1 MAENSQD
8 RKASFIV
15 SAENDT
21 KSTFQEIKADAAE
34 MAGSVEQA
42 GERAA
47 RGVKGIGDETE
58 RASQKAERAYGRF
71 TSELLRVT
79 EQTRIAAEAGGSLS
93 KAFEIK
99 AEMRGF
105 DATALNPMIDN
116 LRQYE
121 KAIAAAKAQDSTA
134 SGQAAF
140 IDSLRAQAEAAGK
153 TRMELLELKAAQVGM
168 TAQATPYI
176 AQMRQ
181 AEQAQADFKAQQAQ
195 FAGQSAFIDS
205 LRAQTEAIGKTRL
218 ELLELKAA
226 QLGITTQASPYI
238 AQLRNAE
245 NAQGRLGKTAG
256 ELQWALRGVP
266 AQLSDIAV
274 SIEGG
279 MPLMTVFMQQGFQLR
294 DMFGSW
300 GAAGRGVVMSL
311 IGMVTP
317 LTAVSAGVLALT
329 AAYYYGS
336 KERDA
341 FLRSLVMTGDAAGV
355 STDGLVIMSRQIS
368 DSVGTQ
374 AKATEALV
382 AFVDAGVKGQS
393 ELRKYTQTAI
403 EWERATGEGVEKTA
417 AKFASLQE
425 DPLAAVQKLNEGTNF
440 LTAAV
445 YEQIKSLQDQ
455 GDETAAAEV
464 AMDALDTA
472 MRDRSKRIVESLGW
486 IEKAWRGIK
495 DAAAGAA
502 ETMANAG
509 RPPTKED
516 DLLRLRTEIANKEP
530 SLKSDSATVRKQTQE
545 TIDKLRGREWELM
558 ADMNSDVLGVVQKD
572 ADRLALAARVASD
585 KAHEKYKPKSEKK
598 DDEQAA
604 RKRVYDDLID
614 KNGYRY
620 TPEQLAKEKATFEA
634 DMAAISKKYEEKG
647 SKGSSKP
654 ARDDLSIDVNAFK
667 RQLDDMTSVY
677 AGSQKILEAQR
688 SAGLI
693 DDREYFEARRGFINL
708 EADAQDMLLNKEL
721 ERYKQEKVTKDNRL
735 QVEKGI
741 ADTQAKLNKS
751 RLDRAVSL
759 ELLGKQETAALNAQ
773 KAALDAA
780 ERSAAAYLLTL
791 QRGFDRSVDAV
802 GWGTERRNVEGGRQ
816 QIEDRY
822 SQQRMDLD
830 NQRAKAEFDA
840 DGQLSAQQKKYY
852 EDRQALIDKYEALA
866 LDAYGAGVRRRLEA
880 EGNWLNGVSR
890 AFQDYSSSAANVAQ
904 QSADMFGNAFKGM
917 EDGLVNFAMTG
928 KVSFKDMA
936 NSFIADVLRMQI
948 RAQMS
953 GLFGSLMGVV
963 GLGGAKVGNAGWG
976 DYSSSGLAA
985 AFGAVPNALGGVYES
1000 PSLNVYRNQV
1010 HDTPKLF
1017 AFAQGAGVFGEAGP
1031 EAIMPLTRAPDGN
1044 LGVRAVSA
1052 AAGRSKP
1059 SIQMTISPTIN
1070 IDASTDRSQVEA
1082 LVLKGMKAA
1091 SAQAQQE
1098 LLYKMSRNMV

>member
-47 RGVKGIGDETE
+47 RGVSSIGDGAEAAAQKLTRE
-58 RASQKAERAYGRF
+58 EGRMSSALIRA
-71 TSELLRVT
+71 T
-79 EQTRIAAEAGGSLS
+79 EQARIAAQAGTSMA
-93 KAFEIK
+93 KAFELKADMRGMDMSRITPLAAELRK
-99 AEMRGF
+99 AEQ
-105 DATALNPMIDN
+105 ALAE
-116 LRQYE
+116 Y
-121 KAIAAAKAQDSTA
+121 KAQQAQVA
-134 SGQAAF
+134 SQTSF
-140 IDSLRAQAEAAGK
+140 IDSLRAQAEA
-153 TRMELLELKAAQVGM
+153 V
-168 TAQATPYI
+168 
-176 AQMRQ
+176 
-181 AEQAQADFKAQQAQ
+181 
-195 FAGQSAFIDS
+195 
-205 LRAQTEAIGKTRL
+205 GKTRL

-300 GAAGRGVVMSL
+300 GAAGRGVTMSL

-403 EWERATGEGVEKTA
+403 EWERATGEGVDKTA

-472 MRDRSKRIVESLGW
+472 MRDRAKRIVESLGW
-486 IEKAWRGIK
+486 IERAWRGIK
-495 DAAAGAA
+495 GAAADAAD
-502 ETMANAG
+502 TMASVG
-509 RPPTKED
+509 RQPTKED
-516 DLLRLRTEIANKEP
+516 ELQRIRTKIANQEVGLESYANTDAGRQVRAQIEKDREQEW
-530 SLKSDSATVRKQTQE
+530 SLLSAINEEAMGAAV
-545 TIDKLRGREWELM
+545 GVFNRE
-558 ADMNSDVLGVVQKD
+558 
-572 ADRLALAARVASD
+572 ALAARVASD

-634 DMAAISKKYEEKG
+634 DMAAISKKYEDK
-647 SKGSSKP
+647 SPKGSSKP

-667 RQLDDMTSVY
+667 RQLDGMTSIY
-677 AGSQKILEAQR
+677 AGSQKILESQR

-791 QRGFDRSVDAV
+791 QRGFDRNVDAV

-840 DGQLSAQQKKYY
+840 DGQLSPQQTKYY

-866 LDAYGAGVRRRLEA
+866 LDAYGSGVRRRLEA

-917 EDGLVNFAMTG
+917 EDALTSFVMTG
-928 KVSFKDMA
+928 KADFKSLA
-936 NSFIADVLRMQI
+936 NSIIADIVRTQV
-948 RAQMS
+948 RAQAS
-953 GLFGSLMGVV
+953 GLFGSLVNGITGLFGGSPGSAGASANSILNTGIGFGSLAGGRATGGGVLPRSIYEV
-963 GLGGAKVGNAGWG
+963 NERDVPELASFGGRQYLMTADQPGSVTPLAQ
-976 DYSSSGLAA
+976 AA
-985 AFGAVPNALGGVYES
+985 AAMPGRAVVSGGSMPSVRVELINKGGQAAEVTSASLGM
-1000 PSLNVYRNQV
+1000 
-1010 HDTPKLF
+1010 D
-1017 AFAQGAGVFGEAGP
+1017 A
-1031 EAIMPLTRAPDGN
+1031 DGG
-1044 LGVRAVSA
+1044 LLVRAV
-1052 AAGRSKP
+1052 
-1059 SIQMTISPTIN
+1059 
-1070 IDASTDRSQVEA
+1070 IDQA
-1082 LVLKGMKAA
+1082 KKAA
-1091 SAQAQQE
+1091 VQEVASQTAGDYGDMGQAMRQRE
-1098 LLYKMSRNMV
+1098 RMGMR

>member
-42 GERAA
+42 GKRAA
-47 RGVKGIGDETE
+47 RGVSSIGDGAEAAAQKLTRE
-58 RASQKAERAYGRF
+58 EGRMSSALIRA
-71 TSELLRVT
+71 T
-79 EQTRIAAEAGGSLS
+79 EQARIAAQAGTSMA
-93 KAFEIK
+93 KAFELKADMRGMDMSRITPLAAELRK
-99 AEMRGF
+99 AEH
-105 DATALNPMIDN
+105 ALAE
-116 LRQYE
+116 Y
-121 KAIAAAKAQDSTA
+121 KAQQA
-134 SGQAAF
+134 QAASQTSF
-140 IDSLRAQAEAAGK
+140 IDSLRAQAEA
-153 TRMELLELKAAQVGM
+153 V
-168 TAQATPYI
+168 
-176 AQMRQ
+176 
-181 AEQAQADFKAQQAQ
+181 
-195 FAGQSAFIDS
+195 
-205 LRAQTEAIGKTRL
+205 GKTRL

-403 EWERATGEGVEKTA
+403 EWERATGEGVDKTA

-464 AMDALDTA
+464 AMDALDRA

-495 DAAAGAA
+495 DAAADAA
-502 ETMANAG
+502 DAMAGAG

-516 DLLRLRTEIANKEP
+516 DLQRVRTLIANKQVGLADYANTRAGRQVQAEIDG
-530 SLKSDSATVRKQTQE
+530 LRQQE
-545 TIDKLRGREWELM
+545 WQLM
-558 ADMNSDVLGVVQKD
+558 SDMNDDAIGIVQKD

-585 KAHEKYKPKSEKK
+585 KAHEKYKSKPEKK
-598 DDEQAA
+598 EDEQAA
-604 RKRVYDDLID
+604 RKRVYDELID

-634 DMAAISKKYEEKG
+634 DMAAISKKYEDK
-647 SKGSSKP
+647 SPKGSSKP

-667 RQLDDMTSVY
+667 RQLDDMTSIY
-677 AGSQKILEAQR
+677 AGSQKILESQR

-791 QRGFDRSVDAV
+791 QRGFDRNVDAV

-866 LDAYGAGVRRRLEA
+866 LDAYGNGVRRRLEA

-917 EDGLVNFAMTG
+917 EDALTSFVMTG
-928 KVSFKDMA
+928 KADFKSLA
-936 NSFIADVLRMQI
+936 NSIIADIVRTQV
-948 RAQMS
+948 RAQAS
-953 GLFGSLMGVV
+953 GLFGSLVNGITGLFGGSPGSAGASATSILNTGIGFGSLAGGRATGGGVLPRSIYEV
-963 GLGGAKVGNAGWG
+963 NERDVPELASFGGRQYLMTADQPGSVTPLAQ
-976 DYSSSGLAA
+976 AA
-985 AFGAVPNALGGVYES
+985 ATLPGRAVVSGGSMPSVRVELINKGGQAAEVTSASLGM
-1000 PSLNVYRNQV
+1000 
-1010 HDTPKLF
+1010 D
-1017 AFAQGAGVFGEAGP
+1017 A
-1031 EAIMPLTRAPDGN
+1031 DGG
-1044 LGVRAVSA
+1044 LLVRAV
-1052 AAGRSKP
+1052 
-1059 SIQMTISPTIN
+1059 
-1070 IDASTDRSQVEA
+1070 IDQA
-1082 LVLKGMKAA
+1082 KKAA
-1091 SAQAQQE
+1091 VQEVASQTAGDYGDMGQAMRQRE
-1098 LLYKMSRNMV
+1098 RMGMR

>member
-47 RGVKGIGDETE
+47 RGVSSIGDGAEAAAQKLTRE
-58 RASQKAERAYGRF
+58 EGRMSSALIRA
-71 TSELLRVT
+71 T
-79 EQTRIAAEAGGSLS
+79 EQARIAAQAGTSMA
-93 KAFEIK
+93 KAFELKADMRGMDMSRITPLAAELRK
-99 AEMRGF
+99 AEQ
-105 DATALNPMIDN
+105 ALAE
-116 LRQYE
+116 Y
-121 KAIAAAKAQDSTA
+121 KAQQA
-134 SGQAAF
+134 QAASQTSF
-140 IDSLRAQAEAAGK
+140 IDSLRAQAEA
-153 TRMELLELKAAQVGM
+153 V
-168 TAQATPYI
+168 
-176 AQMRQ
+176 
-181 AEQAQADFKAQQAQ
+181 
-195 FAGQSAFIDS
+195 
-205 LRAQTEAIGKTRL
+205 GKTRL

-300 GAAGRGVVMSL
+300 GAAGRGVAMSL

-403 EWERATGEGVEKTA
+403 EWERATGEGVDKTA

-495 DAAAGAA
+495 DAAADAA
-502 ETMANAG
+502 DTMASAG

-516 DLLRLRTEIANKEP
+516 ELLRLRTEIANKEP

-585 KAHEKYKPKSEKK
+585 KAHEKYKSKPEKK
-598 DDEQAA
+598 EDEQAA
-604 RKRVYDDLID
+604 RKRVYDELID

-634 DMAAISKKYEEKG
+634 DMAAISKKYEDK
-647 SKGSSKP
+647 SPKGSSKP

-667 RQLDDMTSVY
+667 RQLDDMTSIY
-677 AGSQKILEAQR
+677 AGSQKILESQR

-741 ADTQAKLNKS
+741 ADTQAKLDKS

-791 QRGFDRSVDAV
+791 QRGFDRNVDAV

-866 LDAYGAGVRRRLEA
+866 LDAYGNGVRRRLEA

-917 EDGLVNFAMTG
+917 EDALTSFVMTG
-928 KVSFKDMA
+928 KADFKSLA
-936 NSFIADVLRMQI
+936 NSIIADIVRTQV
-948 RAQMS
+948 RAQAS
-953 GLFGSLMGVV
+953 GLFGSLVNGITGLFGGSPGSAGASATSILNTGIGFGSLAGGRATGGGVLPRSIYEV
-963 GLGGAKVGNAGWG
+963 NERDVPELASFGGRQYLMTADQPGSVTPLAQ
-976 DYSSSGLAA
+976 AA
-985 AFGAVPNALGGVYES
+985 ATLPGRAVVSGGSMPSVRVELINKGGQAAEVTSASLGM
-1000 PSLNVYRNQV
+1000 
-1010 HDTPKLF
+1010 D
-1017 AFAQGAGVFGEAGP
+1017 A
-1031 EAIMPLTRAPDGN
+1031 DGG
-1044 LGVRAVSA
+1044 LLVRAV
-1052 AAGRSKP
+1052 
-1059 SIQMTISPTIN
+1059 
-1070 IDASTDRSQVEA
+1070 IDQA
-1082 LVLKGMKAA
+1082 KKAA
-1091 SAQAQQE
+1091 VQEVASQTAGDYGDMGQAMRQRE
-1098 LLYKMSRNMV
+1098 RMGMR

>member
-47 RGVKGIGDETE
+47 RGVSSIGDGAEAAAQKLTRE
-58 RASQKAERAYGRF
+58 EGRMSSALIRA
-71 TSELLRVT
+71 T
-79 EQTRIAAEAGGSLS
+79 EQARIAAQAGTSMA
-93 KAFEIK
+93 KAFELKADMRGMDMSRITPLAAELRK
-99 AEMRGF
+99 AEQ
-105 DATALNPMIDN
+105 ALAE
-116 LRQYE
+116 Y
-121 KAIAAAKAQDSTA
+121 KAQQA
-134 SGQAAF
+134 QAASQTSF
-140 IDSLRAQAEAAGK
+140 IDSLRAQAEA
-153 TRMELLELKAAQVGM
+153 V
-168 TAQATPYI
+168 
-176 AQMRQ
+176 
-181 AEQAQADFKAQQAQ
+181 
-195 FAGQSAFIDS
+195 
-205 LRAQTEAIGKTRL
+205 GKTRL

-403 EWERATGEGVEKTA
+403 EWERATGEGVDKTA

-516 DLLRLRTEIANKEP
+516 ELLLLRTEIANKEP
-530 SLKSDSATVRKQTQE
+530 SLKSDSATVRKQTQAR
-545 TIDKLRGREWELM
+545 IDELRGREWELM

-585 KAHEKYKPKSEKK
+585 KAHEKYKSKPEKK
-598 DDEQAA
+598 EDEQAA
-604 RKRVYDDLID
+604 RKRVYDELID

-620 TPEQLAKEKATFEA
+620 TAEQLAKEKATFEA
-634 DMAAISKKYEEKG
+634 DMAAISKKYEDK
-647 SKGSSKP
+647 SPKGSSKP

-667 RQLDDMTSVY
+667 RQLDDMTSIY
-677 AGSQKILEAQR
+677 AGSQKILESQR

-791 QRGFDRSVDAV
+791 QRGFDRNVDAV

-840 DGQLSAQQKKYY
+840 DGQLSPQQTKYY

-866 LDAYGAGVRRRLEA
+866 LDAYGNGVQRRLEA

-917 EDGLVNFAMTG
+917 EDALTSFVMTG
-928 KVSFKDMA
+928 KADFKSLA
-936 NSFIADVLRMQI
+936 NSIIADIVRTQV
-948 RAQMS
+948 RAQAS
-953 GLFGSLMGVV
+953 GLFGSLVNGITGLFGGSPGSAGASATSILNTGIGFGSLAGGRATGGGVLPRSIYEV
-963 GLGGAKVGNAGWG
+963 NERDVPELASFGGRQYLMTADQPGSVTPLAQATTAMPARALTAQAAGGASTVQVQVYVDANSGSGQVQATASGSGNQSMAQLGKLLGNA
-976 DYSSSGLAA
+976 
-985 AFGAVPNALGGVYES
+985 VKE
-1000 PSLNVYRNQV
+1000 Q
-1010 HDTPKLF
+1010 
-1017 AFAQGAGVFGEAGP
+1017 
-1031 EAIMPLTRAPDGN
+1031 LTREMRPGGLLWSQQN
-1044 LGVRAVSA
+1044 GRA
-1052 AAGRSKP
+1052 
-1059 SIQMTISPTIN
+1059 
-1070 IDASTDRSQVEA
+1070 
-1082 LVLKGMKAA
+1082 
-1091 SAQAQQE
+1091 
-1098 LLYKMSRNMV
+1098 

>member
-34 MAGSVEQA
+34 MAGSVEKA

-47 RGVKGIGDETE
+47 RGVSSIGDGAEVAAQKLTRE
-58 RASQKAERAYGRF
+58 EGRMSSALIRA
-71 TSELLRVT
+71 T
-79 EQTRIAAEAGGSLS
+79 EQARIAAQAGTSMA
-93 KAFEIK
+93 KAFELKADMRGMDMSRITPLAAELRK
-99 AEMRGF
+99 AEQ
-105 DATALNPMIDN
+105 ALAE
-116 LRQYE
+116 Y
-121 KAIAAAKAQDSTA
+121 KAQQA
-134 SGQAAF
+134 QAASQTSF
-140 IDSLRAQAEAAGK
+140 IDSLRAQAEA
-153 TRMELLELKAAQVGM
+153 V
-168 TAQATPYI
+168 
-176 AQMRQ
+176 
-181 AEQAQADFKAQQAQ
+181 
-195 FAGQSAFIDS
+195 
-205 LRAQTEAIGKTRL
+205 GKTRL

-300 GAAGRGVVMSL
+300 GAAGRGVAMSL

-341 FLRSLVMTGDAAGV
+341 FLRSLVMTGDVAGV

-403 EWERATGEGVEKTA
+403 EWERATGEGVDKTA

-516 DLLRLRTEIANKEP
+516 ELQRVRTLISNKQVGLSSYENTDAGRQVKEEIEGLRQQEWALL
-530 SLKSDSATVRKQTQE
+530 SAINDE
-545 TIDKLRGREWELM
+545 
-558 ADMNSDVLGVVQKD
+558 VLGGVQSN

-604 RKRVYDDLID
+604 RKRVYDELID

-634 DMAAISKKYEEKG
+634 DMAAISKKYEDK
-647 SKGSSKP
+647 SPKGSSKP
-654 ARDDLSIDVNAFK
+654 ARDALSIDVNATK
-667 RQLDDMTSVY
+667 RDLDVLTATYSS
-677 AGSQKILEAQR
+677 AQKIMEAQR
-688 SAGLI
+688 AAGLV
-693 DDREYFEARRGFINL
+693 DDKTYYEEKRKYINL
-708 EADAQDMLLNKEL
+708 EADAQEKLLRAEMD
-721 ERYKQEKVTKDNRL
+721 RYKQEKVTKDNRL

-741 ADTQAKLNKS
+741 ADTQAKLDKAGIE
-751 RLDRAVSL
+751 RKTAL
-759 ELLGKQETAALNAQ
+759 EVLTTQQNSALNAQ
-773 KAALDAA
+773 KASINAA
-780 ERSAAAYLLTL
+780 EQAAQDYLLTL
-791 QRGFDRSVDAV
+791 QKGFDRTVNAV
-802 GWGTERRNVEGGRQ
+802 GWGSERRNVESGKQ

-822 SQQRMDLD
+822 AGQRRDLE
-830 NQRAKAEFDA
+830 NQRAQIEMQT
-840 DGQLSAQQKKYY
+840 GLELNAQQQELYDSRLAIIKKH
-852 EDRQALIDKYEALA
+852 EALA
-866 LDAYGAGVRRRLEA
+866 LNAYDNGVQRRLEA
-880 EGNWLNGVSR
+880 EGNWLIGVDR
-890 AFQDYSSSAANVAQ
+890 AYQDYRSSAANVVQ

-917 EDGLVNFAMTG
+917 EDALTSFVTTG
-928 KVSFKDMA
+928 KADFKSLA
-936 NSFIADVLRMQI
+936 NSIIADIVRTQI
-948 RAQMS
+948 RAQSS
-953 GLFGSLMGVV
+953 GLFGSLVNGITGFFGGSPVSAGDGASAASILNTGIGFGSLAGGRATGGGVLPRSIYEV
-963 GLGGAKVGNAGWG
+963 NERDVPELASFGGRQYLMTADQPGSVTPLAQ
-976 DYSSSGLAA
+976 AA
-985 AFGAVPNALGGVYES
+985 ATMPGRAVVSGGSMPSVRVELINKGGQAAEVTSASLGM
-1000 PSLNVYRNQV
+1000 
-1010 HDTPKLF
+1010 D
-1017 AFAQGAGVFGEAGP
+1017 A
-1031 EAIMPLTRAPDGN
+1031 DGG
-1044 LGVRAVSA
+1044 LLVRAV
-1052 AAGRSKP
+1052 
-1059 SIQMTISPTIN
+1059 
-1070 IDASTDRSQVEA
+1070 IDQA
-1082 LVLKGMKAA
+1082 KKAA
-1091 SAQAQQE
+1091 VQEVASQTAGDYGDMGQAMRQRE
-1098 LLYKMSRNMV
+1098 RMGMR

>member
-15 SAENDT
+15 SAEDDT
-21 KSTFQEIKADAAE
+21 KSTFQEIKANAAE
-34 MAGSVEQA
+34 MAGSVEQS

-47 RGVKGIGDETE
+47 RGVKGIGDGAEIAAQKLTRE
-58 RASQKAERAYGRF
+58 EGRITSALIRA
-71 TSELLRVT
+71 T
-79 EQTRIAAEAGGSLS
+79 EQARIAAQAGTSMA
-93 KAFEIK
+93 KAFELKADMRGMDMSRITPLAAELRK
-99 AEMRGF
+99 AEQ
-105 DATALNPMIDN
+105 ALVD
-116 LRQYE
+116 Y
-121 KAIAAAKAQDSTA
+121 KAQQAQAA
-134 SGQAAF
+134 SQTAF
-140 IDSLRAQAEAAGK
+140 IDSLRSQAE
-153 TRMELLELKAAQVGM
+153 T
-168 TAQATPYI
+168 
-176 AQMRQ
+176 
-181 AEQAQADFKAQQAQ
+181 
-195 FAGQSAFIDS
+195 
-205 LRAQTEAIGKTRL
+205 IGKTRL

-226 QLGITTQASPYI
+226 QLGLTAQATPYI

-274 SIEGG
+274 SIQGG

-294 DMFGSW
+294 DMFGSF
-300 GAAGRGVVMSL
+300 GAAARGVGSAV
-311 IGMVTP
+311 IGMVNP
-317 LTAVSAGVLALT
+317 LTVAGAGVLALT

-403 EWERATGEGVEKTA
+403 EWERATGEGVDKTA

-502 ETMANAG
+502 DTMASAG

-516 DLLRLRTEIANKEP
+516 ELQRVRTQISNKEIG
-530 SLKSDSATVRKQTQE
+530 LKGNENTSWGRMVRQE
-545 TIDKLRGREWELM
+545 IEGHRQQEWALLNAINDE
-558 ADMNSDVLGVVQKD
+558 VLGGVQQQ

-585 KAHEKYKPKSEKK
+585 KAHEKYKSKPEKK
-598 DDEQAA
+598 EDEQAA
-604 RKRVYDDLID
+604 RKRVYEDLIE

-634 DMAAISKKYEEKG
+634 DMAAISKKYEDKG
-647 SKGSSKP
+647 PKGSSKP

-667 RQLDDMTSVY
+667 RQLDGMTSIY

-688 SAGLI
+688 AAGLI
-693 DDREYFEARRGFINL
+693 DEREYFEARRGFINL

-741 ADTQAKLNKS
+741 ADTQAKLDKS
-751 RLDRAVSL
+751 RLDRAVAL
-759 ELLGKQETAALNAQ
+759 ELLGKQETTAITAQDAALAV
-773 KAALDAA
+773 A
-780 ERSAAAYLLTL
+780 ERSAAAYLMTL

-802 GWGTERRNVEGGRQ
+802 GWGSERRNVEGGRQ

-822 SQQRMDLD
+822 GQQRMDLD
-830 NQRAKAEFDA
+830 NQRADAEFKA
-840 DGQLSAQQKKYY
+840 GGELNAEQVKYY
-852 EDRQALIDKYEALA
+852 EGRQAIIDKYEALA
-866 LDAYGAGVRRRLEA
+866 LDSYGSGVRRRLEA

-917 EDGLVNFAMTG
+917 EDALTSFVMTG
-928 KVSFKDMA
+928 KADFKSLA
-936 NSFIADVLRMQI
+936 NSIIADIVRTQV
-948 RAQMS
+948 RAQAS
-953 GLFGSLMGVV
+953 GLFGSLVNGITGLFGGSPSSAGASATSILNSGIGFGSLAGGRATGGGVLPRSIYEV
-963 GLGGAKVGNAGWG
+963 NERDVPEVASFGGKQYLMTADQPGSVTPLAQATTAMPARALAAQASGGASAVQVQVYVDANSGSGQVQASASGSGNESMAQLGKLLGNA
-976 DYSSSGLAA
+976 
-985 AFGAVPNALGGVYES
+985 VKE
-1000 PSLNVYRNQV
+1000 Q
-1010 HDTPKLF
+1010 
-1017 AFAQGAGVFGEAGP
+1017 
-1031 EAIMPLTRAPDGN
+1031 LTREMRPGGLLWSQRN
-1044 LGVRAVSA
+1044 GRA
-1052 AAGRSKP
+1052 
-1059 SIQMTISPTIN
+1059 
-1070 IDASTDRSQVEA
+1070 
-1082 LVLKGMKAA
+1082 
-1091 SAQAQQE
+1091 
-1098 LLYKMSRNMV
+1098 

>member
-15 SAENDT
+15 SAEDDT
-21 KSTFQEIKADAAE
+21 KSTFQEIKANAAE

-47 RGVKGIGDETE
+47 RGVSSIGDGAEAAAQKLTRE
-58 RASQKAERAYGRF
+58 EGRMSSALIRA
-71 TSELLRVT
+71 T
-79 EQTRIAAEAGGSLS
+79 EQARIAAQAGTSMA
-93 KAFEIK
+93 KAFELKADMRGMDMSRITPLAAELRK
-99 AEMRGF
+99 AEQ
-105 DATALNPMIDN
+105 ALAE
-116 LRQYE
+116 Y
-121 KAIAAAKAQDSTA
+121 KAQQA
-134 SGQAAF
+134 QAASQTSF
-140 IDSLRAQAEAAGK
+140 IDSLRAQAEA
-153 TRMELLELKAAQVGM
+153 V
-168 TAQATPYI
+168 
-176 AQMRQ
+176 
-181 AEQAQADFKAQQAQ
+181 
-195 FAGQSAFIDS
+195 
-205 LRAQTEAIGKTRL
+205 GKTRL

-226 QLGITTQASPYI
+226 QLGLTAQATPYI

-300 GAAGRGVVMSL
+300 GAAGRGVTMSL

-317 LTAVSAGVLALT
+317 LTAVAAGVLALS

-403 EWERATGEGVEKTA
+403 EWERATGEGVDKTA

-502 ETMANAG
+502 DAMANAG

-516 DLLRLRTEIANKEP
+516 ELVRLRTEIANKEP
-530 SLKSDSATVRKQTQE
+530 SLKSDSATVRKQTQGR
-545 TIDKLRGREWELM
+545 IDELRGREWELM
-558 ADMNSDVLGVVQKD
+558 NEINDEVLGGVQQQ

-585 KAHEKYKPKSEKK
+585 KAHEKYKSKPEKK
-598 DDEQAA
+598 EDEQAA
-604 RKRVYDDLID
+604 RKRVYDELIE

-634 DMAAISKKYEEKG
+634 DMAAISKKYEDKG

-667 RQLDDMTSVY
+667 RELDGMTSIY

-688 SAGLI
+688 AAGLL
-693 DDREYFEARRGFINL
+693 DEKEYYEARRGFVNL

-751 RLDRAVSL
+751 RLDRAVAL
-759 ELLGKQETAALNAQ
+759 ELLGKQETTAITAQAAALAV
-773 KAALDAA
+773 A
-780 ERSAAAYLLTL
+780 ERSAAAYLMTL
-791 QRGFDRSVDAV
+791 QRGFDRSADAV
-802 GWGTERRNVEGGRQ
+802 GWGSERRNVEGGRQ

-822 SQQRMDLD
+822 GQQRMDLD
-830 NQRAKAEFDA
+830 NQRADAEFKA
-840 DGQLSAQQKKYY
+840 GGELNAEQVKYY
-852 EDRQALIDKYEALA
+852 EGRQAIIDKYEALA
-866 LDAYGAGVRRRLEA
+866 LDSYGSGVRRRLEA

-917 EDGLVNFAMTG
+917 EDALTSFVMTG
-928 KVSFKDMA
+928 KADFKSLA
-936 NSFIADVLRMQI
+936 NSIIADIVRTQV
-948 RAQMS
+948 RAQAS
-953 GLFGSLMGVV
+953 GLFGSLVNGITGLFGGSPGSAGASATSILDTGIGFGSLAGGRATGGGVLPRSIYEV
-963 GLGGAKVGNAGWG
+963 NERDVPELASFGGKQYLMTADQPGSVTPLAQATAAMPARALAAQASGGASAVQVQVYVDANSGSGQVQASASGSGNESMAQLGKLLGNA
-976 DYSSSGLAA
+976 
-985 AFGAVPNALGGVYES
+985 VKE
-1000 PSLNVYRNQV
+1000 Q
-1010 HDTPKLF
+1010 
-1017 AFAQGAGVFGEAGP
+1017 
-1031 EAIMPLTRAPDGN
+1031 LTREMRPGGLLWSQRN
-1044 LGVRAVSA
+1044 GRA
-1052 AAGRSKP
+1052 
-1059 SIQMTISPTIN
+1059 
-1070 IDASTDRSQVEA
+1070 
-1082 LVLKGMKAA
+1082 
-1091 SAQAQQE
+1091 
-1098 LLYKMSRNMV
+1098 

>member
-34 MAGSVEQA
+34 MAGSVEKA

-47 RGVKGIGDETE
+47 RGVSSIGDGAEVAAQKLTRE
-58 RASQKAERAYGRF
+58 EGRMSSALIRA
-71 TSELLRVT
+71 T
-79 EQTRIAAEAGGSLS
+79 EQARIAAQAGTSMA
-93 KAFEIK
+93 KAFELKADMRGMDMSRITPLAAELRK
-99 AEMRGF
+99 AEQ
-105 DATALNPMIDN
+105 ALAE
-116 LRQYE
+116 Y
-121 KAIAAAKAQDSTA
+121 KAQQA
-134 SGQAAF
+134 QAASQTSF
-140 IDSLRAQAEAAGK
+140 IDSLRAQAEA
-153 TRMELLELKAAQVGM
+153 V
-168 TAQATPYI
+168 
-176 AQMRQ
+176 
-181 AEQAQADFKAQQAQ
+181 
-195 FAGQSAFIDS
+195 
-205 LRAQTEAIGKTRL
+205 GKTRL

-403 EWERATGEGVEKTA
+403 EWERATGEGVDKTA

-516 DLLRLRTEIANKEP
+516 ELQRVRTLISNKEIG
-530 SLKSDSATVRKQTQE
+530 LKGNEDTSWGRMVRQEIEGHRQQEWALLSAINDE
-545 TIDKLRGREWELM
+545 
-558 ADMNSDVLGVVQKD
+558 VLGGVQSN

-585 KAHEKYKPKSEKK
+585 KAHEKYKSKPEKK
-598 DDEQAA
+598 EDEQAA
-604 RKRVYDDLID
+604 RKRVYDELID

-634 DMAAISKKYEEKG
+634 DMAAISKKYEDK
-647 SKGSSKP
+647 SPKGSSKP

-667 RQLDDMTSVY
+667 RQLDDMTSIY
-677 AGSQKILEAQR
+677 AGSQKILESQR

-741 ADTQAKLNKS
+741 ADTQAKLAKS

-791 QRGFDRSVDAV
+791 QRGFDRNVDAV

-866 LDAYGAGVRRRLEA
+866 LDAYGNGVRRRLEA

-917 EDGLVNFAMTG
+917 EDALTSFVMTG
-928 KVSFKDMA
+928 KADFKSLA
-936 NSFIADVLRMQI
+936 NSIIADIVRTQV
-948 RAQMS
+948 RAQAS
-953 GLFGSLMGVV
+953 GLFGSLVNGITGLFGGSPSSAGASATSILNTGIGFGSLAGGRATGGGVLPRSIYEV
-963 GLGGAKVGNAGWG
+963 NERDVPELANFGGKQYLMTADQPGSVTPLAQATTAMPARALTAQAAGGASTVQVQVYVDANSGSGQVQATASGSGNQSMAQLGKLLGNAVKEQLAREMRPG
-976 DYSSSGLAA
+976 GL
-985 AFGAVPNALGGVYES
+985 LWS
-1000 PSLNVYRNQV
+1000 QRN
-1010 HDTPKLF
+1010 
-1017 AFAQGAGVFGEAGP
+1017 G
-1031 EAIMPLTRAPDGN
+1031 RA
-1044 LGVRAVSA
+1044 
-1052 AAGRSKP
+1052 
-1059 SIQMTISPTIN
+1059 
-1070 IDASTDRSQVEA
+1070 
-1082 LVLKGMKAA
+1082 
-1091 SAQAQQE
+1091 
-1098 LLYKMSRNMV
+1098 

>member
-15 SAENDT
+15 SAEDDT
-21 KSTFQEIKADAAE
+21 KSTFQEIKANAAE

-47 RGVKGIGDETE
+47 RGVSSIGDGAEAAAQKLTRE
-58 RASQKAERAYGRF
+58 EGRMSSALIRA
-71 TSELLRVT
+71 T
-79 EQTRIAAEAGGSLS
+79 EQARIAAQAGTSMA
-93 KAFEIK
+93 KAFELKADMRGMDMSRITPLAAELRK
-99 AEMRGF
+99 AEQ
-105 DATALNPMIDN
+105 ALAE
-116 LRQYE
+116 Y
-121 KAIAAAKAQDSTA
+121 KAQ
-134 SGQAAF
+134 QAQATSQTSF
-140 IDSLRAQAEAAGK
+140 IDSLRAQAEA
-153 TRMELLELKAAQVGM
+153 V
-168 TAQATPYI
+168 
-176 AQMRQ
+176 
-181 AEQAQADFKAQQAQ
+181 
-195 FAGQSAFIDS
+195 
-205 LRAQTEAIGKTRL
+205 GKTRL

-300 GAAGRGVVMSL
+300 GAAGRGLAMSL

-374 AKATEALV
+374 AKASEALV

-403 EWERATGEGVEKTA
+403 EWERATGEGVDKTA

-472 MRDRSKRIVESLGW
+472 MRDRSKRIEESLGW
-486 IEKAWRGIK
+486 IERAWRRIK
-495 DAAAGAA
+495 NEAAGAA
-502 ETMANAG
+502 DAMLAAG
-509 RPPTKED
+509 RPLTKEEQLNSVRSQIATKEESLD
-516 DLLRLRTEIANKEP
+516 KYVGTEFAQTAAGGNAKKRDEDALSELRQQEWVLLNAINDE
-530 SLKSDSATVRKQTQE
+530 
-545 TIDKLRGREWELM
+545 
-558 ADMNSDVLGVVQKD
+558 VLGGVQQQ

-598 DDEQAA
+598 DDELAA

-620 TPEQLAKEKATFEA
+620 SAEQLANEKATFEA
-634 DMAAISKKYEEKG
+634 DLAAINKKYEEKG

-654 ARDDLSIDVNAFK
+654 ARDDLSIDVNALK
-667 RQLDDMTSVY
+667 RQLDGMTSIY

-741 ADTQAKLNKS
+741 ADTQAKLDKS

-791 QRGFDRSVDAV
+791 QRGFDRNVDAV

-840 DGQLSAQQKKYY
+840 DGQLSPQQTKYY

-866 LDAYGAGVRRRLEA
+866 LDAYGSGVRRRLEA

-917 EDGLVNFAMTG
+917 EDALTSFVMTG
-928 KVSFKDMA
+928 KADFKSLA
-936 NSFIADVLRMQI
+936 NSIIADIVRTQI
-948 RAQMS
+948 RAQSS
-953 GLFGSLMGVV
+953 GLFGSLVNGITGLFGGSPVSAGADVSASSILNTGIGFGSLAGGRATGGGVLPRSIYEV
-963 GLGGAKVGNAGWG
+963 NERDVPELASFGGRQYLMTADQPGSVTPLAQ
-976 DYSSSGLAA
+976 AA
-985 AFGAVPNALGGVYES
+985 APMPGRAVASGSSMPSVRVELINKGGQAAEVTGASLGM
-1000 PSLNVYRNQV
+1000 
-1010 HDTPKLF
+1010 D
-1017 AFAQGAGVFGEAGP
+1017 A
-1031 EAIMPLTRAPDGN
+1031 DGG
-1044 LGVRAVSA
+1044 LLVRAVIEQA
-1052 AAGRSKP
+1052 K
-1059 SIQMTISPTIN
+1059 
-1070 IDASTDRSQVEA
+1070 
-1082 LVLKGMKAA
+1082 KAA
-1091 SAQAQQE
+1091 VQEVASQTAEDYGDMGQALRQRE
-1098 LLYKMSRNMV
+1098 RMGMR

>member
-47 RGVKGIGDETE
+47 RGVSSIGDGAEAAAQKLTRE
-58 RASQKAERAYGRF
+58 EGRMSSALIRA
-71 TSELLRVT
+71 T
-79 EQTRIAAEAGGSLS
+79 EQARIAAQAGTSMA
-93 KAFEIK
+93 KAFELKADMRGMDMSRITPLATELRK
-99 AEMRGF
+99 AEQ
-105 DATALNPMIDN
+105 ALAE
-116 LRQYE
+116 Y
-121 KAIAAAKAQDSTA
+121 KAQQA
-134 SGQAAF
+134 QAASQTSF
-140 IDSLRAQAEAAGK
+140 IDSLRAQAEA
-153 TRMELLELKAAQVGM
+153 V
-168 TAQATPYI
+168 
-176 AQMRQ
+176 
-181 AEQAQADFKAQQAQ
+181 
-195 FAGQSAFIDS
+195 
-205 LRAQTEAIGKTRL
+205 GKTRL

-866 LDAYGAGVRRRLEA
+866 LDAYGSGVRRRLEA

-917 EDGLVNFAMTG
+917 EDALTSFVMTG
-928 KVSFKDMA
+928 KADFKSLA
-936 NSFIADVLRMQI
+936 NSIIADIVRTQV
-948 RAQMS
+948 RAQAS
-953 GLFGSLMGVV
+953 GLFGSLVNGITGLFGGSPGSAGASATSILNTGIGFGSLAGGRATGGGVLPRSIYEV
-963 GLGGAKVGNAGWG
+963 NERDVPELASFGGRQYLMTADQPGSVTPLAQATTAMPARALTAQAAGGASTVQVQVYVDANSGSGQVQATASGSGNQSMAQLGKLLGNA
-976 DYSSSGLAA
+976 
-985 AFGAVPNALGGVYES
+985 VKE
-1000 PSLNVYRNQV
+1000 Q
-1010 HDTPKLF
+1010 
-1017 AFAQGAGVFGEAGP
+1017 
-1031 EAIMPLTRAPDGN
+1031 LTREMRPGGLLWSQQN
-1044 LGVRAVSA
+1044 GRA
-1052 AAGRSKP
+1052 
-1059 SIQMTISPTIN
+1059 
-1070 IDASTDRSQVEA
+1070 
-1082 LVLKGMKAA
+1082 
-1091 SAQAQQE
+1091 
-1098 LLYKMSRNMV
+1098 

>member
-15 SAENDT
+15 SAEDDT
-21 KSTFQEIKADAAE
+21 KSTFQEIKANAAE

-47 RGVKGIGDETE
+47 RGVSSIGDGAEAAAQKLTRE
-58 RASQKAERAYGRF
+58 EGRMSSALIRA
-71 TSELLRVT
+71 T
-79 EQTRIAAEAGGSLS
+79 EQARIAAQAGTSMA
-93 KAFEIK
+93 KAFELKADMRGMDMSRITPLAAELRK
-99 AEMRGF
+99 AEQ
-105 DATALNPMIDN
+105 ALAE
-116 LRQYE
+116 Y
-121 KAIAAAKAQDSTA
+121 KAQQA
-134 SGQAAF
+134 QAASQTSF
-140 IDSLRAQAEAAGK
+140 IDSLRAQAEA
-153 TRMELLELKAAQVGM
+153 V
-168 TAQATPYI
+168 
-176 AQMRQ
+176 
-181 AEQAQADFKAQQAQ
+181 
-195 FAGQSAFIDS
+195 
-205 LRAQTEAIGKTRL
+205 GKTRL

-341 FLRSLVMTGDAAGV
+341 FLRSLVMAGDAAGV

-403 EWERATGEGVEKTA
+403 EWERATGEGVDKTA

-445 YEQIKSLQDQ
+445 YEQIKSLRDQ

-495 DAAAGAA
+495 GAAADAAD
-502 ETMANAG
+502 TMANAG

-516 DLLRLRTEIANKEP
+516 ELLRLRTEIANKEP

-545 TIDKLRGREWELM
+545 TIDKLRGREWVLM
-558 ADMNSDVLGVVQKD
+558 AELNDEVADGWKSDGERQ
-572 ADRLALAARVASD
+572 ALAARVASD
-585 KAHEKYKPKSEKK
+585 KAHEKYKSKPEKK
-598 DDEQAA
+598 EDEQAA
-604 RKRVYDDLID
+604 RKRVYDELID

-634 DMAAISKKYEEKG
+634 DMAAISKKYEDKG
-647 SKGSSKP
+647 PKGSSKP
-654 ARDDLSIDVNAFK
+654 ARDALSIDVNATK
-667 RQLDDMTSVY
+667 RDLEVLTATYSS
-677 AGSQKILEAQR
+677 AQKIMEAQR
-688 SAGLI
+688 AAGLI
-693 DDREYFEARRGFINL
+693 DDKAYYEEKRKYINL
-708 EADAQDMLLNKEL
+708 EADAQEKLLQAEMD
-721 ERYKQEKVTKDNRL
+721 RYKQEKVTKDNRL

-741 ADTQAKLNKS
+741 ADTQAKLDKAGIE
-751 RLDRAVSL
+751 RKTAL
-759 ELLGKQETAALNAQ
+759 EVLTTQQNSALNAQ
-773 KAALDAA
+773 KASINAA
-780 ERSAAAYLLTL
+780 EQAAQDYLLTL
-791 QRGFDRSVDAV
+791 QKGFDRTVNAV
-802 GWGTERRNVEGGRQ
+802 GWGSERRNVESGKQ

-822 SQQRMDLD
+822 AGQRRDLE
-830 NQRAKAEFDA
+830 NQRAQIEMQT
-840 DGQLSAQQKKYY
+840 GLELNSQQQELYDSRLAIIKKH
-852 EDRQALIDKYEALA
+852 EALA
-866 LDAYGAGVRRRLEA
+866 LNAYDNGVQRRLEA
-880 EGNWLNGVSR
+880 EGNWLIGVDR
-890 AFQDYSSSAANVAQ
+890 AYQDYSSSAANVVQ
-904 QSADMFGNAFKGM
+904 QTADLFGNAFKGM

-953 GLFGSLMGVV
+953 GLFGSVLQSFGIGLGSMGFSGVV
-963 GLGGAKVGNAGWG
+963 GGRATGGDVLPRSIYEVNERDVPELASFGGRQYLMTADQPGSVTPLAQAMPGRAVTPQSSGGTSNFQVQVYVDASSGSGQVQASASGSSNQSMAQLGKLLGNAVKEQ
-976 DYSSSGLAA
+976 LTREMR
-985 AFGAVPNALGGVYES
+985 PGGVLWS
-1000 PSLNVYRNQV
+1000 KQN
-1010 HDTPKLF
+1010 
-1017 AFAQGAGVFGEAGP
+1017 G
-1031 EAIMPLTRAPDGN
+1031 RA
-1044 LGVRAVSA
+1044 
-1052 AAGRSKP
+1052 
-1059 SIQMTISPTIN
+1059 
-1070 IDASTDRSQVEA
+1070 
-1082 LVLKGMKAA
+1082 
-1091 SAQAQQE
+1091 
-1098 LLYKMSRNMV
+1098 

>member
-47 RGVKGIGDETE
+47 RGVSSIGDGAEAAAQKLTRE
-58 RASQKAERAYGRF
+58 EGRMSSALIRA
-71 TSELLRVT
+71 T
-79 EQTRIAAEAGGSLS
+79 EQARIAAQAGTSMA
-93 KAFEIK
+93 KAFELKADMRGMDMSRITPLAAELRK
-99 AEMRGF
+99 AEQ
-105 DATALNPMIDN
+105 ALAE
-116 LRQYE
+116 Y
-121 KAIAAAKAQDSTA
+121 KAQQA
-134 SGQAAF
+134 QAASQTSF
-140 IDSLRAQAEAAGK
+140 IDSLRAQAEA
-153 TRMELLELKAAQVGM
+153 V
-168 TAQATPYI
+168 
-176 AQMRQ
+176 
-181 AEQAQADFKAQQAQ
+181 
-195 FAGQSAFIDS
+195 
-205 LRAQTEAIGKTRL
+205 GKTRL

-403 EWERATGEGVEKTA
+403 EWERATGEGVDKTA

-516 DLLRLRTEIANKEP
+516 ELQRVRTLISNKEIG
-530 SLKSDSATVRKQTQE
+530 LKGNEDTSWGRMVRQEIEGHRQQEWALLSAINDE
-545 TIDKLRGREWELM
+545 
-558 ADMNSDVLGVVQKD
+558 VLGGVQSN

-585 KAHEKYKPKSEKK
+585 KAHEKYKSKPEKK
-598 DDEQAA
+598 EDEQAA

-667 RQLDDMTSVY
+667 RQLDDMTSIY

-751 RLDRAVSL
+751 RIDRAVSL

-866 LDAYGAGVRRRLEA
+866 LDAYGNGVRRRLEA

-917 EDGLVNFAMTG
+917 EDALTSFVTTG
-928 KVSFKDMA
+928 KADFKSLA
-936 NSFIADVLRMQI
+936 NSIIADIVRTQV
-948 RAQMS
+948 RAQAS
-953 GLFGSLMGVV
+953 GLFGSLVNGIT
-963 GLGGAKVGNAGWG
+963 GLFGGSPGNAGASATSILNTG
-976 DYSSSGLAA
+976 IGFGSLAGGRATGGGVLPRSIYEVNERDVPELASFGGRQYLMTADQPGSVTPLAQAA
-985 AFGAVPNALGGVYES
+985 ATRPGRAVVSGGSMPSVRVELINKGGQAAEVTSASLGM
-1000 PSLNVYRNQV
+1000 
-1010 HDTPKLF
+1010 D
-1017 AFAQGAGVFGEAGP
+1017 A
-1031 EAIMPLTRAPDGN
+1031 DGG
-1044 LGVRAVSA
+1044 LLVRAV
-1052 AAGRSKP
+1052 
-1059 SIQMTISPTIN
+1059 
-1070 IDASTDRSQVEA
+1070 IDQA
-1082 LVLKGMKAA
+1082 KKAA
-1091 SAQAQQE
+1091 VQEVASQTAGDYGDMGQAMRQRE
-1098 LLYKMSRNMV
+1098 RMGMR

>member
-15 SAENDT
+15 SAEDDT
-21 KSTFQEIKADAAE
+21 KSTFQEIKANAAE

-47 RGVKGIGDETE
+47 RGVSSIGDGAEAAAQKLTRE
-58 RASQKAERAYGRF
+58 EGRMSSALIRA
-71 TSELLRVT
+71 T
-79 EQTRIAAEAGGSLS
+79 EQARIAAQAGTSMA
-93 KAFEIK
+93 KAFELKADMRGMDMSRITPLAAELRK
-99 AEMRGF
+99 AEQ
-105 DATALNPMIDN
+105 ALAE
-116 LRQYE
+116 Y
-121 KAIAAAKAQDSTA
+121 KAQQA
-134 SGQAAF
+134 QAASQTSF
-140 IDSLRAQAEAAGK
+140 IDSLRAQAEA
-153 TRMELLELKAAQVGM
+153 V
-168 TAQATPYI
+168 
-176 AQMRQ
+176 
-181 AEQAQADFKAQQAQ
+181 
-195 FAGQSAFIDS
+195 
-205 LRAQTEAIGKTRL
+205 GKTRL

-403 EWERATGEGVEKTA
+403 EWERATGEGVDKTA

-502 ETMANAG
+502 ETMASAG

-516 DLLRLRTEIANKEP
+516 ELLRLRTEIANKEP

-604 RKRVYDDLID
+604 RKRVYDELID

-634 DMAAISKKYEEKG
+634 DMAAISKKYEDK
-647 SKGSSKP
+647 SPKGSSKP
-654 ARDDLSIDVNAFK
+654 ARDALSIDVNATK
-667 RQLDDMTSVY
+667 RDLDVLTATYSS
-677 AGSQKILEAQR
+677 AQKIMEAQR
-688 SAGLI
+688 AAGLV
-693 DDREYFEARRGFINL
+693 DDKTYYEEKRKYINL
-708 EADAQDMLLNKEL
+708 EADAQEKLLRAEMD
-721 ERYKQEKVTKDNRL
+721 RYKQEKVTKDNRL

-741 ADTQAKLNKS
+741 ADTQAKLDKAGIE
-751 RLDRAVSL
+751 RKTAL
-759 ELLGKQETAALNAQ
+759 EVLTTQQNSALNAQ
-773 KAALDAA
+773 KASINAA
-780 ERSAAAYLLTL
+780 EQAAQDYLLTL
-791 QRGFDRSVDAV
+791 QKGFDRTVNAV
-802 GWGTERRNVEGGRQ
+802 GWGSERRNVESGKQ
-816 QIEDRY
+816 EIKDRY
-822 SQQRMDLD
+822 AGQRRDLE
-830 NQRAKAEFDA
+830 NQRAQIEMQT
-840 DGQLSAQQKKYY
+840 GLELNAQQQELYDSRLAIIKKH
-852 EDRQALIDKYEALA
+852 EALA
-866 LDAYGAGVRRRLEA
+866 LNAYDNGVQRRLEA
-880 EGNWLNGVSR
+880 EGNWLIGVDR
-890 AFQDYSSSAANVAQ
+890 AYQDYRSSAANVVQ

-917 EDGLVNFAMTG
+917 EDALTSFVTTG
-928 KVSFKDMA
+928 KADFKSLA
-936 NSFIADVLRMQI
+936 NSIIADIVRTQI
-948 RAQMS
+948 RAQSS
-953 GLFGSLMGVV
+953 GLFGSLVNGITGFFGGSPVSAGDGASATSILNTGIGFGSLAGGRATGGGVLPRSIYEV
-963 GLGGAKVGNAGWG
+963 NERDVPEVASFGGRQYLMTADQPGSVTPLAQAAATMPTRALAAQASGGASTVQVQVYVDANSGSGQVQATASGSGNQSMAQLGKLLGNA
-976 DYSSSGLAA
+976 
-985 AFGAVPNALGGVYES
+985 VKE
-1000 PSLNVYRNQV
+1000 Q
-1010 HDTPKLF
+1010 
-1017 AFAQGAGVFGEAGP
+1017 
-1031 EAIMPLTRAPDGN
+1031 LTREMRPGGLLWSQQN
-1044 LGVRAVSA
+1044 GRA
-1052 AAGRSKP
+1052 
-1059 SIQMTISPTIN
+1059 
-1070 IDASTDRSQVEA
+1070 
-1082 LVLKGMKAA
+1082 
-1091 SAQAQQE
+1091 
-1098 LLYKMSRNMV
+1098 

>member
-1 MAENSQD
+1 MAANSQD
-8 RKASFIV
+8 LKASFV
-15 SAENDT
+15 VTAENDT
-21 KSTFQEIKADAAE
+21 KSTFQEIKSDAAE
-34 MAGSVEQA
+34 MAGSVEQS

-47 RGVKGIGDETE
+47 RGVKGIGDGAEIAAQKLTRE
-58 RASQKAERAYGRF
+58 EGRITSALIRA
-71 TSELLRVT
+71 T
-79 EQTRIAAEAGGSLS
+79 EQARIAAQAGTSMA
-93 KAFEIK
+93 KAFELK
-99 AEMRGF
+99 ADMRGM
-105 DATALNPMIDN
+105 DMSRITPLAGELRRAEQALVD
-116 LRQYE
+116 Y
-121 KAIAAAKAQDSTA
+121 KAQQAQAA
-134 SGQAAF
+134 SQTAF
-140 IDSLRAQAEAAGK
+140 IDSLRSQAE
-153 TRMELLELKAAQVGM
+153 T
-168 TAQATPYI
+168 
-176 AQMRQ
+176 
-181 AEQAQADFKAQQAQ
+181 
-195 FAGQSAFIDS
+195 
-205 LRAQTEAIGKTRL
+205 IGKTRL

-226 QLGITTQASPYI
+226 QLGLTAQATPYI

-300 GAAGRGVVMSL
+300 AAAGRGVTMSL

-317 LTAVSAGVLALT
+317 LTAVAAGVLALS

-403 EWERATGEGVEKTA
+403 EWERATGEGVDKTA

-502 ETMANAG
+502 DTMASAG
-509 RPPTKED
+509 RLPTRED
-516 DLLRLRTEIANKEP
+516 ELQRVRTQISNKEVGLP
-530 SLKSDSATVRKQTQE
+530 TYPDSAAGRKARALAEGEINALRKQ
-545 TIDKLRGREWELM
+545 EWDLIN
-558 ADMNSDVLGVVQKD
+558 AMNDEVLGGVQQQ

-585 KAHEKYKPKSEKK
+585 KAHEKYKSKPEKK
-598 DDEQAA
+598 EDEQAA
-604 RKRVYDDLID
+604 RKRVYDDLIE

-620 TPEQLAKEKATFEA
+620 TPEQVAKEKATFEA
-634 DMAAISKKYEEKG
+634 DMAAISKKYEDKG
-647 SKGSSKP
+647 PKGSSKP

-667 RQLDDMTSVY
+667 RELDGMTSIY

-688 SAGLI
+688 AAGLL
-693 DDREYFEARRGFINL
+693 DEKEYYEARRGFVNL

-741 ADTQAKLNKS
+741 ADTQAKLDKS
-751 RLDRAVSL
+751 RLDRAVAL
-759 ELLGKQETAALNAQ
+759 ELLGKQETTAMTAQAAALAV
-773 KAALDAA
+773 A
-780 ERSAAAYLLTL
+780 ERSAAAYLMTL

-802 GWGTERRNVEGGRQ
+802 GWGSERRNVESGRQ

-822 SQQRMDLD
+822 GQQRMDLD
-830 NQRAKAEFDA
+830 NQRADAELKAGGKLNA
-840 DGQLSAQQKKYY
+840 DQVKYY
-852 EDRQALIDKYEALA
+852 EGRQAIIDKYEALA
-866 LDAYGAGVRRRLEA
+866 LDSYGNGVRRRLEA

-917 EDGLVNFAMTG
+917 EEALTSFITTG
-928 KVSFKDMA
+928 KADFKSLA
-936 NSFIADVLRMQI
+936 NSIIADIVRTQV
-948 RAQMS
+948 RAQAS
-953 GLFGSLMGVV
+953 GLFGSLVNGITGLFGGSPGSAGASATSILNSGIGFGSLAGGRATGGGVLPRSIYEV
-963 GLGGAKVGNAGWG
+963 NERDVPEVASFGGKQYLMTADQPGTVTPLAQATTAMPARALAAQASGGASAVQVKVYVDANSGSGQVQASASGSGNESMAQLGKLLGNA
-976 DYSSSGLAA
+976 
-985 AFGAVPNALGGVYES
+985 VKE
-1000 PSLNVYRNQV
+1000 Q
-1010 HDTPKLF
+1010 
-1017 AFAQGAGVFGEAGP
+1017 
-1031 EAIMPLTRAPDGN
+1031 LTREMRPGGLLWSQRN
-1044 LGVRAVSA
+1044 GRA
-1052 AAGRSKP
+1052 
-1059 SIQMTISPTIN
+1059 
-1070 IDASTDRSQVEA
+1070 
-1082 LVLKGMKAA
+1082 
-1091 SAQAQQE
+1091 
-1098 LLYKMSRNMV
+1098 

>member
-1 MAENSQD
+1 MA
-8 RKASFIV
+8 
-15 SAENDT
+15 
-21 KSTFQEIKADAAE
+21 
-34 MAGSVEQA
+34 
-42 GERAA
+42 
-47 RGVKGIGDETE
+47 
-58 RASQKAERAYGRF
+58 
-71 TSELLRVT
+71 
-79 EQTRIAAEAGGSLS
+79 
-93 KAFEIK
+93 KAFELKADMRGMDMSRITPLAAELRK
-99 AEMRGF
+99 AEQ
-105 DATALNPMIDN
+105 ALAE
-116 LRQYE
+116 Y
-121 KAIAAAKAQDSTA
+121 KAQQAQVA
-134 SGQAAF
+134 SQTSF
-140 IDSLRAQAEAAGK
+140 IDSLRAQAEA
-153 TRMELLELKAAQVGM
+153 V
-168 TAQATPYI
+168 
-176 AQMRQ
+176 
-181 AEQAQADFKAQQAQ
+181 
-195 FAGQSAFIDS
+195 
-205 LRAQTEAIGKTRL
+205 GKTRL

-300 GAAGRGVVMSL
+300 GAAGRGVTMSL

-403 EWERATGEGVEKTA
+403 EWERATGEGVDKTA

-472 MRDRSKRIVESLGW
+472 MRDRAKRIVESLGW
-486 IEKAWRGIK
+486 IERAWRGIK
-495 DAAAGAA
+495 GAAADAAD
-502 ETMANAG
+502 TMASVG
-509 RPPTKED
+509 RQPTKED
-516 DLLRLRTEIANKEP
+516 ELQRIRTKIANQEVGLESYANTDAGRQVRAQIEKDREQEW
-530 SLKSDSATVRKQTQE
+530 SLLSAINEEAMGAAV
-545 TIDKLRGREWELM
+545 GVFNRE
-558 ADMNSDVLGVVQKD
+558 
-572 ADRLALAARVASD
+572 ALAARVASD

-634 DMAAISKKYEEKG
+634 DMAAISKKYEDK
-647 SKGSSKP
+647 SPKGSSKP

-667 RQLDDMTSVY
+667 RQLDGMTSIY
-677 AGSQKILEAQR
+677 AGSQKILESQR

-791 QRGFDRSVDAV
+791 QRGFDRNVDAV

-840 DGQLSAQQKKYY
+840 DGQLSPQQTKYY

-866 LDAYGAGVRRRLEA
+866 LDAYGSGVRRRLEA

-917 EDGLVNFAMTG
+917 EDALTSFVMTG
-928 KVSFKDMA
+928 KADFKSLA
-936 NSFIADVLRMQI
+936 NSIIADIVRTQV
-948 RAQMS
+948 RAQAS
-953 GLFGSLMGVV
+953 GLFGSLVNGITGLFGGSPGSAGASANSILNTGIGFGSLAGGRATGGGVLPRSIYEV
-963 GLGGAKVGNAGWG
+963 NERDVPELASFGGRQYLMTADQPGSVTPLAQ
-976 DYSSSGLAA
+976 AA
-985 AFGAVPNALGGVYES
+985 AAMPGRAVVSGGSMPSVRVELINKGGQAAEVTSASLGM
-1000 PSLNVYRNQV
+1000 
-1010 HDTPKLF
+1010 D
-1017 AFAQGAGVFGEAGP
+1017 A
-1031 EAIMPLTRAPDGN
+1031 DGG
-1044 LGVRAVSA
+1044 LLVRAV
-1052 AAGRSKP
+1052 
-1059 SIQMTISPTIN
+1059 
-1070 IDASTDRSQVEA
+1070 IDQA
-1082 LVLKGMKAA
+1082 KKAA
-1091 SAQAQQE
+1091 VQEVASQTAGDYGDMGQAMRQRE
-1098 LLYKMSRNMV
+1098 RMGMR

>member
-1 MAENSQD
+1 MAEGDQN
-8 RKASFIV
+8 RKVGFDVVA
-15 SAENDT
+15 NNGT
-21 KSTFQEIKADAAE
+21 KETFQEIKADAAE
-34 MAGSVEQA
+34 MAGSVEQS

-47 RGVKGIGDETE
+47 RGVKSIGDGAEVAAQKLTRE
-58 RASQKAERAYGRF
+58 EGRISSALIRA
-71 TSELLRVT
+71 T
-79 EQTRIAAEAGGSLS
+79 EQARIAAQAGTSMA

-99 AEMRGF
+99 ADMRGM
-105 DATALNPMIDN
+105 DMSRITPLAAE
-116 LRQYE
+116 LR
-121 KAIAAAKAQDSTA
+121 K
-134 SGQAAF
+134 
-140 IDSLRAQAEAAGK
+140 
-153 TRMELLELKAAQVGM
+153 
-168 TAQATPYI
+168 
-176 AQMRQ
+176 
-181 AEQAQADFKAQQAQ
+181 AEQALVEYKAQQNQAASQ
-195 FAGQSAFIDS
+195 TAFIES
-205 LRAQTEAIGKTRL
+205 LRSQAETIGKTRL

-226 QLGITTQASPYI
+226 QLGISTQATPYI

-245 NAQGRLGKTAG
+245 NAQGRLGKSAG

-274 SIEGG
+274 SIQGG
-279 MPLMTVFMQQGFQLR
+279 MPVMTVFMQQGFQLR

-300 GAAGRGVVMSL
+300 VAAGRGVAMSL
-311 IGMVTP
+311 VGMVTP
-317 LTAVSAGVLALT
+317 LTAVGAGVAVLT

-368 DSVGTQ
+368 GSVGTQ

-403 EWERATGEGVEKTA
+403 EWERATGEGVDKTA

-445 YEQIKSLQDQ
+445 YEQIKALQDQ

-464 AMDALDTA
+464 AMDALDAA

-486 IEKAWRGIK
+486 IERAWRGIK

-502 ETMANAG
+502 DTMANAG

-516 DLLRLRTEIANKEP
+516 ELLRLRTEISNKEP
-530 SLKSDSATVRKQTQE
+530 SLKSDSAIVRKQTQE
-545 TIDKLRGREWELM
+545 RIDLLRGREWGLM
-558 ADMNSDVLGVVQKD
+558 SEINDDVLGGVQQQ

-585 KAHEKYKPKSEKK
+585 KAHEKYKSKPEKK

-620 TPEQLAKEKATFEA
+620 SAEQLAKEKATFEA
-634 DMAAISKKYEEKG
+634 DLAAIDKKYEEKG

-654 ARDDLSIDVNAFK
+654 TRDDLSIDVNAFK
-667 RQLDDMTSVY
+667 RQLDGMTSIY

-688 SAGLI
+688 SAGLL
-693 DDREYFEARRGFINL
+693 DEREYFEARRGFINL

-741 ADTQAKLNKS
+741 ADTQAKLDKS

-840 DGQLSAQQKKYY
+840 DGQLSIQQVKYY
-852 EDRQALIDKYEALA
+852 EDRQALIEKYEALA
-866 LDAYGAGVRRRLEA
+866 LDSYGNGVRRRLEA

-917 EDGLVNFAMTG
+917 EDALTSFVTTG
-928 KVSFKDMA
+928 KADFKSLA
-936 NSFIADVLRMQI
+936 NSIIADIVRTQV
-948 RAQMS
+948 RAQGS
-953 GLFGSLMGVV
+953 GLFGSLVSGITSLFGGSPVGAGAGASVSSILNTGIGFGSLSGGRATGGGVLPRSIYEV
-963 GLGGAKVGNAGWG
+963 NERDVPELASFGGRQYLMTADQPGSVTPLAQ
-976 DYSSSGLAA
+976 AA
-985 AFGAVPNALGGVYES
+985 ATMPGRAVVSGGSMPSVRVELINKGGQAAEVTSASLGMDASGG
-1000 PSLNVYRNQV
+1000 L
-1010 HDTPKLF
+1010 L
-1017 AFAQGAGVFGEAGP
+1017 
-1031 EAIMPLTRAPDGN
+1031 
-1044 LGVRAVSA
+1044 VRAVIEQAKKEAVQEVA
-1052 AAGRSKP
+1052 AQTAGDYGDVGQSLR
-1059 SIQMTISPTIN
+1059 QRERM
-1070 IDASTDRSQVEA
+1070 
-1082 LVLKGMKAA
+1082 GM
-1091 SAQAQQE
+1091 
-1098 LLYKMSRNMV
+1098 R

>member
-47 RGVKGIGDETE
+47 RGVSSIGDGAEAAAQKLTRE
-58 RASQKAERAYGRF
+58 EGRMSSALIRA
-71 TSELLRVT
+71 T
-79 EQTRIAAEAGGSLS
+79 EQARIAAQAGTSMA
-93 KAFEIK
+93 KAFELKADMRGMDMSRITPLAAELRK
-99 AEMRGF
+99 AEQ
-105 DATALNPMIDN
+105 ALAE
-116 LRQYE
+116 Y
-121 KAIAAAKAQDSTA
+121 KAQQA
-134 SGQAAF
+134 QAASQTSF
-140 IDSLRAQAEAAGK
+140 IDSLRAQAEA
-153 TRMELLELKAAQVGM
+153 V
-168 TAQATPYI
+168 
-176 AQMRQ
+176 
-181 AEQAQADFKAQQAQ
+181 
-195 FAGQSAFIDS
+195 
-205 LRAQTEAIGKTRL
+205 GKTRL

-516 DLLRLRTEIANKEP
+516 ELLRLRTEIANKEP

-585 KAHEKYKPKSEKK
+585 KAHEKYKSKPEKK
-598 DDEQAA
+598 EDEQAA
-604 RKRVYDDLID
+604 RKRVYDELID

-647 SKGSSKP
+647 PKGSSKP

-667 RQLDDMTSVY
+667 RQLDDMTSIY
-677 AGSQKILEAQR
+677 AGSQKILESQR

-791 QRGFDRSVDAV
+791 QRGFDRNVDAV

-840 DGQLSAQQKKYY
+840 DGQLSPQQTKYY

-866 LDAYGAGVRRRLEA
+866 LDAYGSGVRRRLEA

-917 EDGLVNFAMTG
+917 EDALTSFVMTG
-928 KVSFKDMA
+928 KADFKSLA
-936 NSFIADVLRMQI
+936 NSIIADIVRTQV
-948 RAQMS
+948 RAQAS
-953 GLFGSLMGVV
+953 GLFGSLVNGITGLFGGSPGSAGASATSILNTGIGFGSLAGGRATGGGVLPRSIYEV
-963 GLGGAKVGNAGWG
+963 NERDVPELASFGGRQYLMTADQPGSVTPLAQATTAMPARALTAQAAGGASTVQVQVYVDANSGSGQVQATASGSGNQSMAQLGKLLGNA
-976 DYSSSGLAA
+976 
-985 AFGAVPNALGGVYES
+985 VKE
-1000 PSLNVYRNQV
+1000 Q
-1010 HDTPKLF
+1010 
-1017 AFAQGAGVFGEAGP
+1017 
-1031 EAIMPLTRAPDGN
+1031 LTREMRPGGLLWSQQN
-1044 LGVRAVSA
+1044 GRA
-1052 AAGRSKP
+1052 
-1059 SIQMTISPTIN
+1059 
-1070 IDASTDRSQVEA
+1070 
-1082 LVLKGMKAA
+1082 
-1091 SAQAQQE
+1091 
-1098 LLYKMSRNMV
+1098 

>member
-34 MAGSVEQA
+34 MAGSVEKA

-47 RGVKGIGDETE
+47 RGVSSIGDGAEVAAQKLTRE
-58 RASQKAERAYGRF
+58 EGRMSSALIRA
-71 TSELLRVT
+71 T
-79 EQTRIAAEAGGSLS
+79 EQARIAAQAGTSMA
-93 KAFEIK
+93 KAFELKADMRGMDMSRITPLAAELRK
-99 AEMRGF
+99 AEQ
-105 DATALNPMIDN
+105 ALAE
-116 LRQYE
+116 Y
-121 KAIAAAKAQDSTA
+121 KAQQA
-134 SGQAAF
+134 QAASQTSF
-140 IDSLRAQAEAAGK
+140 IDSLRAQAEA
-153 TRMELLELKAAQVGM
+153 V
-168 TAQATPYI
+168 
-176 AQMRQ
+176 
-181 AEQAQADFKAQQAQ
+181 
-195 FAGQSAFIDS
+195 
-205 LRAQTEAIGKTRL
+205 GKTRL

-403 EWERATGEGVEKTA
+403 EWERATGEGVDKTA

-516 DLLRLRTEIANKEP
+516 ELQRVRTLISNKEIG
-530 SLKSDSATVRKQTQE
+530 LKGNEDTSWGRMVRQEIEGHRQQEWALLSAINDE
-545 TIDKLRGREWELM
+545 
-558 ADMNSDVLGVVQKD
+558 VLGGVQSN

-647 SKGSSKP
+647 PKGSSKP

-667 RQLDDMTSVY
+667 RQLDDMTSIY
-677 AGSQKILEAQR
+677 AGSQKILESQR

-791 QRGFDRSVDAV
+791 QRGFDRNVDAV

-840 DGQLSAQQKKYY
+840 DGQLSPQQTKYY

-866 LDAYGAGVRRRLEA
+866 LDSYGGGVRRRLEA
-880 EGNWLNGVSR
+880 EGKWLNGVSR

-917 EDGLVNFAMTG
+917 EDALTSFVMTG
-928 KVSFKDMA
+928 KADFKSLA
-936 NSFIADVLRMQI
+936 NSIIADIVRTQV
-948 RAQMS
+948 RAQAS
-953 GLFGSLMGVV
+953 GLFGSLVNGITGLFGGSPGSAGASATSILNTGIGFGSLAGGRATGGGVLPRSIYEV
-963 GLGGAKVGNAGWG
+963 NERDVPELANFGGKQYLMTADQPGSVTPLAQATTAMPARALTAQAAGGASTVQVQVYVDANSGSGQVQATASGSGNQSMAQLGKLLGNAVKEQLAREMRPG
-976 DYSSSGLAA
+976 GL
-985 AFGAVPNALGGVYES
+985 LWS
-1000 PSLNVYRNQV
+1000 QRN
-1010 HDTPKLF
+1010 
-1017 AFAQGAGVFGEAGP
+1017 G
-1031 EAIMPLTRAPDGN
+1031 RA
-1044 LGVRAVSA
+1044 
-1052 AAGRSKP
+1052 
-1059 SIQMTISPTIN
+1059 
-1070 IDASTDRSQVEA
+1070 
-1082 LVLKGMKAA
+1082 
-1091 SAQAQQE
+1091 
-1098 LLYKMSRNMV
+1098 

>member
-34 MAGSVEQA
+34 MAGSVEKA

-47 RGVKGIGDETE
+47 RGVSSIGDGAEVAAQKLTRE
-58 RASQKAERAYGRF
+58 EGRMSSALIRA
-71 TSELLRVT
+71 T
-79 EQTRIAAEAGGSLS
+79 EQARIAAQAGTSMA
-93 KAFEIK
+93 KAFELKADMRGMDMSRITPLAAELRK
-99 AEMRGF
+99 AEQ
-105 DATALNPMIDN
+105 ALAE
-116 LRQYE
+116 Y
-121 KAIAAAKAQDSTA
+121 KAQQA
-134 SGQAAF
+134 QAASQTSF
-140 IDSLRAQAEAAGK
+140 IDSLRAQAEA
-153 TRMELLELKAAQVGM
+153 V
-168 TAQATPYI
+168 
-176 AQMRQ
+176 
-181 AEQAQADFKAQQAQ
+181 
-195 FAGQSAFIDS
+195 
-205 LRAQTEAIGKTRL
+205 GKTRL

-403 EWERATGEGVEKTA
+403 EWERATGEGVDKTA

-516 DLLRLRTEIANKEP
+516 ELQRVRTLISNKEIG
-530 SLKSDSATVRKQTQE
+530 LKGNEDTSWGRMVRQEIEGHRQQEWALLSAINDE
-545 TIDKLRGREWELM
+545 
-558 ADMNSDVLGVVQKD
+558 VLGGVQSN

-647 SKGSSKP
+647 PKGSSKP

-667 RQLDDMTSVY
+667 RQLDDMTSIY
-677 AGSQKILEAQR
+677 AGSQKILESQR

-741 ADTQAKLNKS
+741 TDTQAKLNKS

-791 QRGFDRSVDAV
+791 QRGFDRNVDAV

-840 DGQLSAQQKKYY
+840 DGQLSPQQTKYY

-866 LDAYGAGVRRRLEA
+866 LDAYGSGVRRRLEA

-917 EDGLVNFAMTG
+917 EDALTSFVMTG
-928 KVSFKDMA
+928 KADFKSLA
-936 NSFIADVLRMQI
+936 NSIIADIVRTQV
-948 RAQMS
+948 RAQAS
-953 GLFGSLMGVV
+953 GLFGSLVNGITGLFGGSPGSAGASATSILNTGIGFGSLAGGRATGGGVLPRSIYEV
-963 GLGGAKVGNAGWG
+963 NERDVPELASFGGRQYLMTADQPGSVTPLAQ
-976 DYSSSGLAA
+976 AA
-985 AFGAVPNALGGVYES
+985 ATMPGRAVVSGGSMPSVRVELINKGGQAAEVTSASLGM
-1000 PSLNVYRNQV
+1000 
-1010 HDTPKLF
+1010 D
-1017 AFAQGAGVFGEAGP
+1017 A
-1031 EAIMPLTRAPDGN
+1031 DGG
-1044 LGVRAVSA
+1044 LLVRAVIEQA
-1052 AAGRSKP
+1052 K
-1059 SIQMTISPTIN
+1059 
-1070 IDASTDRSQVEA
+1070 
-1082 LVLKGMKAA
+1082 KAA
-1091 SAQAQQE
+1091 VQEVASQTAGDYGDMGQAMRQRE
-1098 LLYKMSRNMV
+1098 RMGMR